1 MKTNILLI
9 LTILFSY
16 TLATDP
22 VLIVH
27 RLGYSCNG
35 SYMTHL
41 INKINS
47 TLNAYAECIESGGYV
62 TDFVTS
68 ILTQSKKV
76 CEAIKNNT
84 HFQGNFSIVSFSQ
97 GGLIGRYIIEEC
109 EMKGRVKKYIAI
121 GTPQR
126 GVGKIPL
133 CFTGIV
139 CYGLQKITSFLIY
152 SSLIQNHVGPAGY
165 YVDIFNKEKYL
176 NGSNFLPE
184 LNNEIA
190 INEKYKER
198 FSQLDKVVLMKFNSD
213 TIIYP
218 REGAWF
224 DFIDDKDNLIPLNQ
238 SDFYIKDYIGLKKL
252 MNENKVIF
260 AESAGNHLMITEEE
274 EDKYIIGSL

>member
-1 MKTNILLI
+1 M
-9 LTILFSY
+9 
-16 TLATDP
+16 
-22 VLIVH
+22 
-27 RLGYSCNG
+27 
-35 SYMTHL
+35 
-41 INKINS
+41 
-47 TLNAYAECIESGGYV
+47 

-76 CEAIKNNT
+76 CQSIQNNF
-84 HFQGNFSIVSFSQ
+84 HFQGNFSIVSFSH

-139 CYGLQKITSFLIY
+139 CYGLQKISSFLIY
-152 SSLIQNHVGPAGY
+152 SSIIQNHVVPAGY
-165 YVDIFNKEKYL
+165 YVDVFDKESY
-176 NGSNFLPE
+176 
-184 LNNEIA
+184 LNNEVT

-213 TIIYP
+213 TILYP

-224 DFIDDKDNLIPLNQ
+224 EFIDEQNNLIPLN
-238 SDFYIKDYIGLKKL
+238 K
-252 MNENKVIF
+252 
-260 AESAGNHLMITEEE
+260 SANILFV
-274 EDKYIIGSL
+274 SFP